1 MSALQTRFNY
11 LFGSTKGLIL
21 VAIAMIGIVTAI
33 WGMLSGP
40 MAELGVREVV
50 IKLLGMDIVQAER
63 EGRIIILYHCIAMAV
78 IAIETYMI
86 TGLLKMKPFFKTAI
100 NATITVG
107 YIVTMIFGMGFA
119 YFGHNWAFHGLY
131 IFGLSLIFFAGVILI
146 IALWPWSKEYYI
158 TDRNNLS
165 NWLRDIW
172 RVWRKNE
179 YQVNDKEDYAQTKK
193 IVDMERVAFFATA
206 VTTVISAL
214 FGAVPGSFFG
224 NGFEVFLAE
233 NVIRYPEKTTM
244 EYSVIGHLHIMLA
257 LIAIM
262 ITLIIG
268 RWLNF
273 KGILHK
279 FAMPLMILGTIVLNL
294 GVWGVV
300 TPLEP
305 IAHTIIYVGATPS
318 MFAALLLVIWGFDKL
333 IREGTANIKK
343 PKFGHKISAL
353 LRDPLKFGPLW
364 QMIFMNF
371 TTSGIGIFMAIRL
384 EKIFRIWPAREERI
398 ELTGHWHV
406 LSAIVATI
414 ILLYYGDMCGLKGRM
429 RQWYGW
435 SIIIFS
441 DIAFGAVTIFE
452 MKRLFI
458 TEAEQQPLVNALM
471 YAIDFGL
478 GMLLVILAALMVYRL
493 TDLFKNKGRW
503 IEELGQEI
511 AQEVSK

>member
-1 MSALQTRFNY
+1 MKSIRKFFHLRLSF
-11 LFGSTKGLIL
+11 LFGSTNGRIL
-21 VAIAMIGIVTAI
+21 VAIAAIGIVTAV

-40 MAELGVREVV
+40 MAEMGVRDVV
-50 IKLLGMDIVQAER
+50 VRLLGMDLVQAER
-63 EGRIIILYHCIAMAV
+63 EGRIIILYHSIAMAV

-86 TGLLKMKPFFKTAI
+86 TDLLKMKPFLKTAVDI
-100 NATITVG
+100 LITIG
-107 YIVTMIFGMGFA
+107 YLLTMIFGLAFA

-131 IFGLSLIFFAGVILI
+131 IFGLSLIFIAGVLLT
-146 IALWPWSKEYYI
+146 IALWPWDRAYAVTNTEYSHTSKGI
-158 TDRNNLS
+158 DL
-165 NWLRDIW
+165 
-172 RVWRKNE
+172 
-179 YQVNDKEDYAQTKK
+179 
-193 IVDMERVAFFATA
+193 ERTAFFAA
-206 VTTVISAL
+206 AATTVISAL

-233 NVIRYPEKTTM
+233 NIIRYPEKTTM

-273 KGILHK
+273 RGILHK
-279 FAMPLMILGTIVLNL
+279 IAMPLMILGTIVLNL

-305 IAHTIIYVGATPS
+305 IAHMIIYVGATPS
-318 MFAALLLVIWGFDKL
+318 MFAALLLLIWEWNQL
-333 IREGTANIKK
+333 IRSGTAHLPRPTMRDKA
-343 PKFGHKISAL
+343 SAL
-353 LRDPLKFGPLW
+353 VRDPLRFGPLW
-364 QMIFMNF
+364 QMLFMNF

-384 EKIFRIWPAREERI
+384 DEIFRVWPAREERI

-406 LSAIVATI
+406 LSAIIATI
-414 ILLYYGDMCGLKGRM
+414 ILLYYGDRIGLKGKV

-441 DIAFGAVTIFE
+441 NIAFTAVTIFE

-458 TEAEQQPLVNALM
+458 GEAQQQPLVNALM
-471 YAIDFGL
+471 LIMDFAL
-478 GMLLVILAALMVYRL
+478 GMLLVVLAILLIGRL
-493 TDLFKNKGRW
+493 VDLFSEKGRW
-503 IEELGQEI
+503 KEEINTEI
-511 AQEVSK
+511 TGEVMQ